1 MNKSVQPDVSPAE
14 LKDIIELFHEKDGL
28 DLIKDKYGEAVF
40 KSDEVKTAIKMA
52 RFNKYWQK
60 RAESALRGI
69 QNLEK
74 MSNTYNYHFV
84 RKEVAPVLTEIN
96 KATKSLRDSFEN
108 SLKKFENKDPNTRIK
123 GQQRKEQSIDKTWSY
138 FAEFYNFINEDPS
151 HSKWDKDKNE

>member
-1 MNKSVQPDVSPAE
+1 MNKSAQPDVSPSE

-28 DLIKDKYGEAVF
+28 DLIKDKYGEAVL
-40 KSDEVKTAIKMA
+40 KSDEVKTAIKMV

-74 MSNTYNYHFV
+74 MSNTYNYHFD
-84 RKEVAPVLTEIN
+84 RKEVAPILAEIN
-96 KATKSLRDSFEN
+96 KANKSLRDSFEN
-108 SLKKFENKDPNTRIK
+108 SLKKFENKDSNTRVK
-123 GQQRKEQSIDKTWSY
+123 SQHGKEQSIDKTWNYVS
-138 FAEFYNFINEDPS
+138 EFYNFINEDPS

>member
-1 MNKSVQPDVSPAE
+1 MNKSAQPDVSPSE

-28 DLIKDKYGEAVF
+28 DLIKDKYGEAVL

-60 RAESALRGI
+60 RAELALRGI

-74 MSNTYNYHFV
+74 MSNTYNYHFD
-84 RKEVAPVLTEIN
+84 RKEVAPILAEIN
-96 KATKSLRDSFEN
+96 KANKSLRDSFEN
-108 SLKKFENKDPNTRIK
+108 SLKKFENKDSNTRVK
-123 GQQRKEQSIDKTWSY
+123 SQHGKEQSIDKTWNYVS
-138 FAEFYNFINEDPS
+138 EFYNFINEDPS

>member
-1 MNKSVQPDVSPAE
+1 MNKSAQPDVSPSE

-28 DLIKDKYGEAVF
+28 DLIKDKYGEAVL

-74 MSNTYNYHFV
+74 MSNTYNYHFD
-84 RKEVAPVLTEIN
+84 RK
-96 KATKSLRDSFEN
+96 R
-108 SLKKFENKDPNTRIK
+108 
-123 GQQRKEQSIDKTWSY
+123 
-138 FAEFYNFINEDPS
+138 
-151 HSKWDKDKNE
+151 

>member
-1 MNKSVQPDVSPAE
+1 MNKSAQPDVSPSE

-28 DLIKDKYGEAVF
+28 DLIKDKYGEAVL

-74 MSNTYNYHFV
+74 MSNTYNYHFD
-84 RKEVAPVLTEIN
+84 RKEVAPILAEIN
-96 KATKSLRDSFEN
+96 KANKSLRDSFEN
-108 SLKKFENKDPNTRIK
+108 SLKKFENKDSNTRVK
-123 GQQRKEQSIDKTWSY
+123 SQHGKEQSIDKTWNYVS
-138 FAEFYNFINEDPS
+138 EFYNFINEDPS
-151 HSKWDKDKNE
+151 HSKWDQDKNE